1 MPGAEYRAPAYRFG
15 AFELDASR
23 GILRKHGIRIK
34 LQDQPQQILLLLLE
48 HPGEVVTREQIQKR
62 LWPDN
67 TFVDFDNA
75 INSAV
80 RKLRD
85 TLGDSA
91 ENPRFVETLAR
102 RGYRLIVPVSTGTG
116 HNEETQTPL
125 PAVVPKLRARPIIAA
140 AVLVVG
146 LGTVATWL
154 VRRNNT
160 TDSAE
165 LRLTPLTANTGIEIQ
180 PSFSPDGTR
189 VTYSS
194 SGEDG
199 KYFAVYVKLIGSGD
213 PVQITKGQGR
223 DFSPAW
229 SPDGRWIAVLR
240 DLGHDNAILL
250 IPASGGQPRE
260 LARVI
265 KAPPGDENCDLL
277 RVLVCGV
284 PFRGALLAW
293 SPDGKFLFTSG
304 RPDPKLALGVVRIS
318 VHTGEQQPVTSP
330 PPGLV
335 GDVGAVSLAGRTHAG
350 FRPFGNAGKPA
361 TSTLSLFPAQCRRAF
376 NRDKS
381 RPTGRT

>member
-15 AFELDASR
+15 VFELDASR

-80 RKLRD
+80 RKLRE

-116 HNEETQTPL
+116 HNQETQIPL
-125 PAVVPKLRARPIIAA
+125 PAVVPRLRARPIIAA

-154 VRRNNT
+154 VRQYNAR
-160 TDSAE
+160 DSAG
-165 LRLTPLTANTGIEIQ
+165 LRLTPLTTNTGIEIQ

-199 KYFAVYVKLIGSGD
+199 QTF
-213 PVQITKGQGR
+213 R
-223 DFSPAW
+223 
-229 SPDGRWIAVLR
+229 RLR
-240 DLGHDNAILL
+240 EAD
-250 IPASGGQPRE
+250 
-260 LARVI
+260 RV
-265 KAPPGDENCDLL
+265 G
-277 RVLVCGV
+277 
-284 PFRGALLAW
+284 
-293 SPDGKFLFTSG
+293 
-304 RPDPKLALGVVRIS
+304 
-318 VHTGEQQPVTSP
+318 
-330 PPGLV
+330 
-335 GDVGAVSLAGRTHAG
+335 
-350 FRPFGNAGKPA
+350 
-361 TSTLSLFPAQCRRAF
+361 
-376 NRDKS
+376 
-381 RPTGRT
+381 